1 MVSKWIWLEL
11 GQNRGN
17 ANDEAEF
24 IVRGLC
30 AHDPGALGATES

>member
-17 ANDEAEF
+17 AKDEAES
-24 IVRGLC
+24 IVKGLW
-30 AHDPGALGATES
+30 AHDPGAVGATES